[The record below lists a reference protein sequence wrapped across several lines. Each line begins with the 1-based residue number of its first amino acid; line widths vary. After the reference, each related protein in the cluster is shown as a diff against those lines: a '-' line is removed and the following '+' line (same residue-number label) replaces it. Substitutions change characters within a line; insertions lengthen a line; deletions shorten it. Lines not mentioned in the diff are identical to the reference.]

1 MAPKR
6 GAEPESLPPSPQH
19 KFKIGRTDF
28 GPRVCRG
35 FIKLPGFYLR
45 VVLGGLS
52 WVRAAATNKALAVA
66 YAAYVLPVIRGN
78 TTSRRHR
85 WQVR

>member
-1 MAPKR
+1 MKIVPSIGDLERSLLVLIDHRTKAALAAR
-6 GAEPESLPPSPQH
+6 G
-19 KFKIGRTDF
+19 
-28 GPRVCRG
+28 
-35 FIKLPGFYLR
+35 

-78 TTSRRHR
+78 TASRRHR
-85 WQVR
+85 WQVW